1 MQRIKPHRFEKL
13 IRPQVVKTAIRQEK
27 ETMQGV
33 DVEKEE
39 IKLALVADDM
49 IGIGMGPGIAKNNPE
64 KQNQSE

>member
-1 MQRIKPHRFEKL
+1 
-13 IRPQVVKTAIRQEK
+13 
-27 ETMQGV
+27 MQGV

-64 KQNQSE
+64 KQNQSKWVTLPDFKDFYIAA